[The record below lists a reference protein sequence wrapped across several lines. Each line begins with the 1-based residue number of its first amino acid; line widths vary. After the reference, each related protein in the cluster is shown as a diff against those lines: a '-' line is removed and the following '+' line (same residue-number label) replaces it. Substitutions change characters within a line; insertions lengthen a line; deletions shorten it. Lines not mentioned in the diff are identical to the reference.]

1 MITLKKPL
9 KKEFILMANGNKQAG
24 QRISPSLTLLLA
36 TACGIIVANLY
47 YAQPLVGLI
56 SKAIGLSPGSAGLIV
71 TLTQIGYVAGLL
83 FLVPLGD
90 IIENKKL
97 VVASLLL
104 SAAALTL
111 TAFVKHGTL
120 FLAAAFF
127 VGLGSI
133 AAQVLVPFASYLA
146 SDAARGRVVGNVMSG
161 LLLGIML
168 SRPISS
174 LVADIWGWNAIFAL
188 SAVVSVILA
197 IVLSKV
203 LPARKPTV
211 NTNYTALLGSMW
223 KLLRTTPILRRRAI
237 YHAFV
242 FGAFSLFWTTVPLLL
257 SGPGFHFSQKAI
269 ALYAL
274 VGIAGAVA
282 APIGGRLADRG
293 LTRLATGIALGV
305 VVVSLL
311 LPLMIQSS
319 SPVGITVLVAAAI
332 LLDMGVSANL
342 VLSQRAIFSLAPEI
356 RSRLNGLFM
365 AIFFLGG
372 AIGSS
377 IGGWAYASGGWSTAL
392 WIGIAFPVI
401 ALLYFIT
408 EK

>member
-1 MITLKKPL
+1 
-9 KKEFILMANGNKQAG
+9 MANGNKQAG

-97 VVASLLL
+97 IVVSLLL

-203 LPARKPTV
+203 LPARKPTA

-223 KLLRTTPILRRRAI
+223 KLLRTTPVLRRRAI

-257 SGPGFHFSQKAI
+257 SGPDFHFSQKAI

-282 APIGGRLADRG
+282 APIGGRPADRG

>member
-9 KKEFILMANGNKQAG
+9 KKEFIHMANGNKQAG

-56 SKAIGLSPGSAGLIV
+56 SKAIGLSPSGAGLIV

-97 VVASLLL
+97 IVVSLLL

-203 LPARKPTV
+203 LPARKPTA

-223 KLLRTTPILRRRAI
+223 KLLRTTPVLRRRAI

-257 SGPGFHFSQKAI
+257 SGPDFHFSQKAI

-274 VGIAGAVA
+274 VGIAGAVT

-342 VLSQRAIFSLAPEI
+342 VLSQRAIFSLEI
-356 RSRLNGLFM
+356 GR
-365 AIFFLGG
+365 AH
-372 AIGSS
+372 
-377 IGGWAYASGGWSTAL
+377 
-392 WIGIAFPVI
+392 V
-401 ALLYFIT
+401 
-408 EK
+408 

>member
-1 MITLKKPL
+1 
-9 KKEFILMANGNKQAG
+9 MANGNKQAG

-203 LPARKPTV
+203 LPARKPTA

-223 KLLRTTPILRRRAI
+223 KLLVTTPVLRRRAI

-257 SGPGFHFSQKAI
+257 SGPDFHFSQKAI

>member
-1 MITLKKPL
+1 
-9 KKEFILMANGNKQAG
+9 MANGNKQAG

-120 FLAAAFF
+120 FLVAAFF

-203 LPARKPTV
+203 LPARKPTA

-223 KLLRTTPILRRRAI
+223 KLLVTTPVLRRRAI

-257 SGPGFHFSQKAI
+257 SGPDFHFSQKAI

-401 ALLYFIT
+401 ALLYFAT

>member
-1 MITLKKPL
+1 
-9 KKEFILMANGNKQAG
+9 MANGNKQAG

-203 LPARKPTV
+203 LPARKPTA

-223 KLLRTTPILRRRAI
+223 KLLRTTPVLRRRAI

-257 SGPGFHFSQKAI
+257 SGPDFHFSQKAI

>member
-1 MITLKKPL
+1 MA
-9 KKEFILMANGNKQAG
+9 KENKQTADQG
-24 QRISPSLTLLLA
+24 ISPGLTLLLA

-47 YAQPLVGLI
+47 YAQPLAGFI
-56 SKAIGLSPGSAGLIV
+56 SAAIGLSPSGAGLIV

-97 VVASLLL
+97 VVVSLLL

-120 FLAAAFF
+120 FLTGAFF
-127 VGLGSI
+127 IGLGSI

-146 SDAARGRVVGNVMSG
+146 PDAARGRVVGNVMSG

-188 SAVVSVILA
+188 SAALSVVLA

-203 LPARKPTV
+203 LPARKPTA
-211 NTNYTALLGSMW
+211 NTTYTVLLGSMW
-223 KLLRTTPILRRRAI
+223 KPAARTTPVLRRRAI

-257 SGPGFHFSQKAI
+257 SGPAFHFSQKAI

-274 VGIAGAVA
+274 AGIAGALA

-305 VVVSLL
+305 VIVSLL
-311 LPLMIQSS
+311 LPLMIQSG
-319 SPVGITVLVAAAI
+319 SPVGIAVLVAAAI

-342 VLSQRAIFSLAPEI
+342 VLSQRAIFSLAPEF
-356 RSRLNGLFM
+356 RDRLNGLFM

-372 AIGSS
+372 AVGSS
-377 IGGWAYASGGWSTAL
+377 IGGWAYASGGWSITL

-401 ALLYFIT
+401 ALLYFNT

>member
-1 MITLKKPL
+1 
-9 KKEFILMANGNKQAG
+9 MAKGNKQAG

-56 SKAIGLSPGSAGLIV
+56 SKAIGLSPSSAGLIV

-97 VVASLLL
+97 VVTSLLL

-203 LPARKPTV
+203 LPARKPTA

-223 KLLRTTPILRRRAI
+223 KLLRTTPVLRRRAI

-257 SGPGFHFSQKAI
+257 AGPDFHFSQKAI

-293 LTRLATGIALGV
+293 LTRLATGIALVV

>member
-1 MITLKKPL
+1 
-9 KKEFILMANGNKQAG
+9 MANGNKQAS

-203 LPARKPTV
+203 LPARKPTA

-223 KLLRTTPILRRRAI
+223 KLLVTTPVLRRRAI

-257 SGPGFHFSQKAI
+257 SGPDFHFSQKAI

-282 APIGGRLADRG
+282 APIGGQLADRG